1 MARRIKGRSK
11 QDKSREVWRKSSGLC
26 AHCGKPSTGSDRTI
40 DHVIPQILGGGND
53 PRNLMP
59 LCRHC
64 NASRASGEIIPER
77 YYIYAAPWALD
88 ELWSY
93 IREWKA
99 AHTTAAG
106 TLTVDRYGI
115 IEREVPRAGDAA
127 GSPANSSS
135 G

>member
-1 MARRIKGRSK
+1 MSASK
-11 QDKSREVWRKSSGLC
+11 KWKTIIWKKSNNLC
-26 AHCGKPSTGSDRTI
+26 SHCGKAVSFPQQTI
-40 DHVIPQILGGGND
+40 DHVIPQTLGGTND
-53 PRNLMP
+53 SRNLMP
-59 LCRHC
+59 LCLTC
-64 NASRASGEIIPER
+64 NRNRASGEIIPDT
-77 YYIYAAPWALD
+77 YYKYASPWAID

-115 IEREVPRAGDAA
+115 IEREVPRSGNAA
-127 GSPANSSS
+127 DSPANFPS

>member
-1 MARRIKGRSK
+1 MKTNK
-11 QDKSREVWRKSSGLC
+11 NWRKEIWAKSNGLC
-26 AHCGKPSTGSDRTI
+26 AHCGRRPQENEKTV
-40 DHVIPQILGGGND
+40 DHVIPKILGGGND

-64 NASRASGEIIPER
+64 NSSRASGEIIPDTYYR
-77 YYIYAAPWALD
+77 YASSWALD

-99 AHTTAAG
+99 ANTTAAG

-115 IEREVPRAGDAA
+115 IEREVPRSWNAADGDA
-127 GSPANSSS
+127 GE
-135 G
+135 

>member
-1 MARRIKGRSK
+1 MKLKNEPAFPMIRTEDMSTEGSFQARRRYV
-11 QDKSREVWRKSSGLC
+11 RWRGYIVYPPANYLNPY
-26 AHCGKPSTGSDRTI
+26 AGKRVLFLDGS
-40 DHVIPQILGGGND
+40 
-53 PRNLMP
+53 
-59 LCRHC
+59 
-64 NASRASGEIIPER
+64 ASGEIIPET
-77 YYIYAAPWALD
+77 YYKYASPWALD

-115 IEREVPRAGDAA
+115 IEREVPCSGNAA
-127 GSPANSSS
+127 GSPANSPS

>member
-1 MARRIKGRSK
+1 MRRIKGRSK
-11 QDKSREVWRKSSGLC
+11 QDKSRQVWEKSSGRC
-26 AHCGKPSTGSDRTI
+26 AHCGKAATGEDRTI

-64 NASRASGEIIPER
+64 NSSRASGEIITDT
-77 YYIYAAPWALD
+77 YYRYAAPWALD

-99 AHTTAAG
+99 EHTTAAG

-115 IEREVPRAGDAA
+115 IEREVPRSGNAA
-127 GSPANSSS
+127 DSPANSPS

>member
-1 MARRIKGRSK
+1 MSSSK
-11 QDKSREVWRKSSGLC
+11 NWKTIIWKKSNGIC
-26 AHCGKPSTGSDRTI
+26 AHCGRKASFQQQTI

-59 LCRHC
+59 LCKHC
-64 NASRASGEIIPER
+64 NASRASGEIIPDT
-77 YYIYAAPWALD
+77 YYRYAAPWALD
-88 ELWSY
+88 ELWLY

-106 TLTVDRYGI
+106 SMTVDRYGI
-115 IEREVPRAGDAA
+115 IEREVPRSGNAA
-127 GSPANSSS
+127 GSPANSPS

>member
-1 MARRIKGRSK
+1 MQIIYGATKNWKTIIWKKSKGACS
-11 QDKSREVWRKSSGLC
+11 
-26 AHCGKPSTGSDRTI
+26 HCGKKVSFQQQTI

-59 LCRHC
+59 LCRSC
-64 NASRASGEIIPER
+64 NKSRASGEIIPET
-77 YYIYAAPWALD
+77 YYRYAAPWALD

-115 IEREVPRAGDAA
+115 IEREVPRSGNAADGDARE
-127 GSPANSSS
+127 
-135 G
+135 